1 MLRTAAACFVLLTSG
16 IAAHAQAPAA
26 RPAPKK
32 VAAPQWNIQY
42 FYDELGV
49 ELRLVGLAFPSATR
63 GIAVGAIVDFAGAH
77 KPKYTALV
85 TNDAGAH
92 WTLVPLQD
100 APRSI
105 FFLDE
110 ANGWMVGRD
119 AIWYTQEAGRSWKRV
134 SYQIHPQKKL
144 GEEGV
149 VLRVAFLDPLHG
161 FAVGLRKSAYETK
174 DGGKTWTAVA
184 EAAVPASNPA
194 YSAYTQVAFTND
206 GRGMIVGGYTPPRRG
221 DRDDGDL
228 EEELRRK
235 QVPTL
240 TLELETVDG
249 GLHWR
254 SETAPLLG
262 SLAHLSL
269 NGAHGLGAFG
279 YADSFEWPS
288 EVFHFDLKT
297 GKSTSVFKQKDRRIT
312 DVLVDPAGFGFL
324 AAVEP
329 LGRLSSSP
337 IPGKVR
343 ILRSANLA
351 DWEEMK
357 VNYKAVARS
366 VVLAGP
372 DRQHVWAATDTGMIL
387 HWDGS
392 PVAK

>member
-1 MLRTAAACFVLLTSG
+1 MFRTFGALLVIVVG
-16 IAAHAQAPAA
+16 FGGDAAHAQTP
-26 RPAPKK
+26 RPAGKN
-32 VAAPQWNIQY
+32 APQWKIQY

-49 ELRLVGLAFPSATR
+49 ELHLVGLAFPSATR
-63 GIAVGAIVDFAGAH
+63 GIAVGAVVDHTGSH
-77 KPKYTALV
+77 KPKFSALV

-149 VLRVAFLDPLHG
+149 VLRVAFMDPLHG
-161 FAVGLRKSAYETK
+161 FAVGLRKSVYETK
-174 DGGKTWTAVA
+174 DGGKTWVAMA
-184 EAAVPASNPA
+184 EAAVPSSNPA
-194 YSAYTQVAFTND
+194 YSAYTQVAFTKD
-206 GRGMIVGGYTPPRRG
+206 GRGMIVGGYTPPRRDG
-221 DRDDGDL
+221 RREDGDL
-228 EEELRRK
+228 EEALQRR

-249 GLHWR
+249 GAHWR

-262 SLAHLSL
+262 VLTHLSL

-279 YADSFEWPS
+279 YADSFAWPS

-297 GKSTSVFKQKDRRIT
+297 GKSASVFKQKDRRVT
-312 DVLVDPAGFGFL
+312 DVLVDAEGIGFL

-329 LGRLSSSP
+329 AGRLASSP

-343 ILRSANLA
+343 MLHSANLQ
-351 DWEEMK
+351 DWEEMR
-357 VNYKAVARS
+357 VNYKAVARN
-366 VVLAGP
+366 VMLAGP
-372 DRQHVWAATDTGMIL
+372 DREHLWAATDTGMIL
-387 HWDGS
+387 HWDGAAA
-392 PVAK
+392 AK